1 MLADPIP
8 MPTARWHPLMGAGHL
23 PWTEAPE
30 QMAAI
35 LRGLVTSCVD
45 EVPPEEHSSSARVR

>member
-1 MLADPIP
+1 MLADP